1 MAYLLYKHIKSKRA
15 AAAAGSSSGSGSGSP
30 VKEKPGKPVK
40 LCEHQREISLDTFG
54 MPEDLSDFA
63 TAPHPAGREPK
74 ELATDDGGSPGDSG
88 PCVLC
93 KQEKKAARVYR
104 WKLIAGL
111 FFPFSVQALD
121 TTIVAGALPFIA
133 SDFRESCHLASLLA
147 RYSLLT
153 TLKTSSLNS
162 IGS

>member
-1 MAYLLYKHIKSKRA
+1 MAYLLYKHIKAKRA
-15 AAAAGSSSGSGSGSP
+15 AAAATTTTATVSGSDSGP
-30 VKEKPGKPVK
+30 IKEKPGKPAK
-40 LCEHQREISLDTFG
+40 LCEHQRDITLDNLG
-54 MPEDLSDFA
+54 MPEDMSDFA
-63 TAPHPAGREPK
+63 TAPQPVGK
-74 ELATDDGGSPGDSG
+74 ELATDGGGSPGDIG

-133 SDFRESCHLASLLA
+133 SDFRES
-147 RYSLLT
+147 
-153 TLKTSSLNS
+153 S
-162 IGS
+162 ILPALSQGIPY